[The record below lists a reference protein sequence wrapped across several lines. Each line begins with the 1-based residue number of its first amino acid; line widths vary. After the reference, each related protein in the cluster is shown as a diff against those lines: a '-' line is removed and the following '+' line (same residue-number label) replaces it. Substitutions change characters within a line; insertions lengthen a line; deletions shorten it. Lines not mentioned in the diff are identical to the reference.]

1 MLNVHLRINDTNT
14 RKPTP
19 VRLRVTD
26 AEGTHFAPLG
36 HSVEFPVGRNE
47 AVGAGLNLAREL
59 WFPIDGACEI
69 PLPAGVPLRVQATKG
84 PAYHP
89 IDETVTLGAGQ
100 LTLRLPIQRWA
111 YAADDAWLSVDTRC
125 HFLTPHDA
133 LLEAAA
139 EGIDV
144 VNLLATVQRFP
155 ALNGTAYLTVP
166 NLTAFSGQVPALERD
181 GTAVVVNTFNV
192 HPVLG
197 SVGLLNS
204 HRPVFPL
211 TFGGDEPDDWGICDW
226 CDQCHRKGGL
236 RVWVDAF
243 EPTGGLVGG
252 EALIAA
258 ILGKI
263 DAIEVNPGP
272 RKVPLLPWVYRLW
285 NAGVLVP
292 LVGGSGKDSNKTP
305 LGAMRTYARVEPNV
319 QPPVVNRV
327 EPVLRALEGKRI
339 CEYWVAAIRAGRS
352 FVTNGPMFSGGDF
365 RDPQGVPIP
374 GSGLAIYPESVG
386 RLIHSTYGTCVQSLI
401 PFDALEIIANG
412 QVLESSQ
419 PMPFAFE
426 GLGSWHMA
434 LLPSVGLSD
443 GWTALRCHSAMGAF
457 AHTSPIAVGAPVR
470 DPSAV
475 AALVKLIE
483 QTREWAE
490 QHGRYVN
497 AKRRDQLLA
506 RCNEAIDKLRGGA

>member
-1 MLNVHLRINDTNT
+1 MLNVHLRINDADT

-19 VRLRVTD
+19 VRIRVTD
-26 AEGTHFAPLG
+26 AEGTHFASLG
-36 HSVEFPVGRNE
+36 RSTEFPVGRNE

-59 WFPIDGACEI
+59 WFTIDGACEI

-100 LTLRLPIQRWA
+100 IALRFPIQRWIS
-111 YAADDAWLSVDTRC
+111 AAGDAWQSVDTRC

-139 EGIDV
+139 EGIEV

-252 EALIAA
+252 EALVAA

-285 NAGVLVP
+285 DAGVLVP

-305 LGAMRTYARVEPNV
+305 LGAMRTCARVAASKQDTGFISVEGLSTHGDEPRGSQSWIESV
-319 QPPVVNRV
+319 RTGRV
-327 EPVLRALEGKRI
+327 IA
-339 CEYWVAAIRAGRS
+339 
-352 FVTNGPMFSGGDF
+352 TNGPLLDITFPDAS
-365 RDPQGVPIP
+365 
-374 GSGLAIYPESVG
+374 
-386 RLIHSTYGTCVQSLI
+386 IHATARSLI
-401 PFDALEIIANG
+401 PFDDLSIIANG
-412 QVLESSQ
+412 QVVQTVKAQHNPDTKSYHAELTES
-419 PMPFAFE
+419 
-426 GLGSWHMA
+426 
-434 LLPSVGLSD
+434 LPTA
-443 GWTALRCHSAMGAF
+443 GWVAVRCHSAMGAF
-457 AHTSPIAVGAPVR
+457 AHTSPVAVGAPVR
-470 DPSAV
+470 DPSAA

-497 AKRRDQLLA
+497 PKRRDQLLT

>member
-1 MLNVHLRINDTNT
+1 MLTVHLRINDTDT

-19 VRLRVTD
+19 VRIRVTD

-59 WFPIDGACEI
+59 WFTIDGACEI

-100 LTLRLPIQRWA
+100 ITLRFPIQRWA
-111 YAADDAWLSVDTRC
+111 FAADDAWQSVDTRC

-144 VNLLATVQRFP
+144 VNLLATVQRYP

-305 LGAMRTYARVEPNV
+305 LGAMRTYARA
-319 QPPVVNRV
+319 
-327 EPVLRALEGKRI
+327 RASKQDTG
-339 CEYWVAAIRAGRS
+339 
-352 FVTNGPMFSGGDF
+352 F
-365 RDPQGVPIP
+365 IP
-374 GSGLAIYPESVG
+374 GGSQSWIAAVRTGDVFASNGSLLDVTVANTS
-386 RLIHSTYGTCVQSLI
+386 IHANASSLI
-401 PFDALEIIANG
+401 PFDDLSILANG
-412 QVLESSQ
+412 QVLQSV
-419 PMPFAFE
+419 
-426 GLGSWHMA
+426 MA
-434 LLPSVGLSD
+434 QHNPDTKSYLAELNEPLPSA
-443 GWTALRCHSAMGAF
+443 GWVVVRCHSAMGAF

-483 QTREWAE
+483 QTRGWAE

-497 AKRRDQLLA
+497 SKRRDQLLA